1 MPAKSNGPAA
11 ASKSPAKA
19 SPKPA
24 TKSTVKPAAKPEI
37 PAPAAVAP
45 VVEPAK
51 TVKMTK
57 APGANAAKVTR
68 RSAIAARILVPASD
82 RDRLVAEAAYYRA
95 EARGFSAGDEQAD
108 WFAATLEV
116 DAKYRFEG

>member
-11 ASKSPAKA
+11 ASKSAAKA

-45 VVEPAK
+45 VVK

-57 APGANAAKVTR
+57 APGANSAQVTR
-68 RSAIAARILVPASD
+68 RSAIDVRIPVPASD

-108 WFAATLEV
+108 WFAAALEV
-116 DAKYRFEG
+116 DAKYRFED